1 LGLGVAAALAL
12 CLTGAAGLGAL
23 IAAGVVTGAIALI
36 ARAKIGGQTGDILGA
51 TQQLAE
57 IAVLVSL
64 LA

>member
-1 LGLGVAAALAL
+1 MGWRRAGTFGLLGGAGLAALV
-12 CLTGAAGLGAL
+12 CAGFTTL
-23 IAAGVVTGAIALI
+23 AIALI

-57 IAVLVSL
+57 IAVLISL